1 MVGLLI
7 FNLIP
12 EFLLTLNFKMIKS
25 RMIHPKILLLLFFI
39 MGYTAAFAQN
49 DPSKWSLLDTTSRYE
64 LGLNTNFAFDQL
76 MDQNQR
82 APLELMLR
90 KKIHDQNRLRL
101 RVFGMVSRAKKIE
114 GDFTNIDR
122 IGNFGLA
129 VGYEWIKPLTKRWE
143 GYYGME
149 LEGRKMDRRSIFE
162 QPDTDP
168 EEDYFESQ
176 DQYDREIRLSV
187 SPLAGLR
194 FRLSARLLLS
204 TEFRLSAYMGEQ
216 QYTERISI
224 RAKEEGSQNQIQS
237 TEGYTLKLNGL
248 RFQPY
253 TGILLNYRF

>member
-1 MVGLLI
+1 MI
-7 FNLIP
+7 FNPIP
-12 EFLLTLNFKMIKS
+12 EFLSTLNFNLMKTGM
-25 RMIHPKILLLLFFI
+25 MLPEILLLLFFI
-39 MGYTAAFAQN
+39 MSLTAASAQN
-49 DPSKWSLLDTTSRYE
+49 DPSTWSLIDSTSRYE

-82 APLELMLR
+82 APMELMLR
-90 KKIHDQNRLRL
+90 KKIHDQNRIRL

-129 VGYEWIKPLTKRWE
+129 VGYEWVKPLTKRWE

-149 LEGRKMDRRSIFE
+149 LEGHKMDRRSIFE

-168 EEDYFESQ
+168 EEEYFESQ
-176 DQYDREIRLSV
+176 DRYDREIRLSV

-194 FRLSARLLLS
+194 FRLSPRLLLS
-204 TEFRLSAYMGEQ
+204 TEFRLSGYMGEQ

-253 TGILLNYRF
+253 TGIFLNYRF

>member
-12 EFLLTLNFKMIKS
+12 GFLLTLNFKMMKTGIILS
-25 RMIHPKILLLLFFI
+25 KILLLFVLILNF
-39 MGYTAAFAQN
+39 TTVSAQN
-49 DPSKWSLLDTTSRYE
+49 DTSTWSLIDSTSRYE

-82 APLELMLR
+82 VPLELMLR
-90 KKIHDQNRLRL
+90 QKIHDQNRIRL
-101 RVFGMVSRAKKIE
+101 RVFGMISRAKKID

-122 IGNFGLA
+122 TGNIGLA
-129 VGYEWIKPLTKRWE
+129 IGYEWVKPLTKGWE

-149 LEGRKMDRRSIFE
+149 LEGHKMDRRVFFE
-162 QPDTDP
+162 QADMDP

-194 FRLSARLLLS
+194 FSLSPRLLLS